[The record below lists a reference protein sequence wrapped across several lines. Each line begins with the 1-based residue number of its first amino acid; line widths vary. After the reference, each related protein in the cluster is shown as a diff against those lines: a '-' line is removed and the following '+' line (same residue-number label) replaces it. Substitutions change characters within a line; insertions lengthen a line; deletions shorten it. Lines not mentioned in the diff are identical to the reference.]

1 LQLYGVGFVEL
12 IALSIKFRR
21 RKPMNQSPLF
31 YRTAIAIAVFF
42 VSAFAAQA
50 QQAPAFGPNYD
61 VVLQVI
67 VGSNDAQ
74 DSELPKELASV
85 SKKLRSHFNFSGYRL
100 ANTFL
105 GRVGENGNLEYKSVA
120 NILNKESAGE
130 TPTFLDWTIARFGG
144 TPESGAKTEYHAETF
159 RFGARVPVRMGARPE
174 MPVSYENIG
183 LNLNRLGFLA
193 NTPTLLGT
201 ISLPQASGTMFLVIT
216 VKQATF

>member
-1 LQLYGVGFVEL
+1 
-12 IALSIKFRR
+12 
-21 RKPMNQSPLF
+21 MNQSPVL

-42 VSAFAAQA
+42 MSAFPTEA
-50 QQAPAFGPNYD
+50 QQAPTFGPNYD

-67 VGSNDAQ
+67 VGSNDPQ
-74 DSELPKELASV
+74 DSELPMELAPI

-120 NILNKESAGE
+120 NILNKETGGD

-144 TPESGAKTEYHAETF
+144 MPESGAKTEYHADTF
-159 RFGARVPVRMGARPE
+159 RFGARVPVRTGPRPE
-174 MPVSYENIG
+174 MPVGYESIG